1 MSVSSSIA
9 DRWTPLPE
17 SVMRAG
23 KTPFLLAL
31 ALVLGA
37 APAPLGAQSR
47 LTNLSAQELYT
58 AARERAAKV
67 TDRCRDRQNYLEA
80 MTYLFAYYQV
90 ASRDGSLQTA
100 PDFDRTLQQKYS
112 TVLRVVHKCLD
123 LDRNASASMRD
134 DGTGPVIAPPPPV
147 ERVDLPNPPAAG
159 AVVIATD
166 DQGRTIS
173 QLRAIIDRFPQERA
187 SYRAEI
193 TRVEQQRDA
202 LAAELASLR
211 NRQPTPPPPPP
222 PPLPPANLNGE
233 YRIRVMANGLF
244 WHEDGNGDRKLSTRW
259 QPNDDFTRFILEA
272 QADGSYRI
280 RVKASGRYLH
290 APGHEDW
297 IVSTLAQVDDD
308 YTRFIIVPEPDGT
321 TFRLRQKATG
331 RFLGVRSD
339 GILTNNPQ
347 ADDNFMRFRLI
358 R

>member
-1 MSVSSSIA
+1 MTVEAIVT
-9 DRWTPLPE
+9 WTYRPI
-17 SVMRAG
+17 VV
-23 KTPFLLAL
+23 LLAL
-31 ALVLGA
+31 GALRPA
-37 APAPLGAQSR
+37 APLAAQQS
-47 LTNLSAQELYT
+47 LSSVPTEELYSH
-58 AARERAAKV
+58 ARQRATSVSDDCGKGN
-67 TDRCRDRQNYLEA
+67 RSHYLEA

-90 ASRDGSLQTA
+90 ASRDGSLQGA
-100 PDFDRTLQQKYS
+100 PDFDRNLKQKYS
-112 TVLRVVHKCLD
+112 TVLRTVRKCLD
-123 LDRNASASMRD
+123 LVRNASAAMRD
-134 DGTGPVIAPPPPV
+134 DGTGPKFEPPPPV
-147 ERVDLPNPPAAG
+147 YRVDLPDPPPPGAG
-159 AVVIATD
+159 VVATD
-166 DQGRTIS
+166 AQGRTIP
-173 QLRAIIDRFPQERA
+173 QLL
-187 SYRAEI
+187 AEI

-222 PPLPPANLNGE
+222 PPPPLANLNGE
-233 YRIRVMANGLF
+233 YRIRVMASGLF

-308 YTRFIIVPEPDGT
+308 FTRFLIVPEPDGT

-331 RFLGVRSD
+331 RFLGVRPD
-339 GILTNNPQ
+339 GLLTNNPQ